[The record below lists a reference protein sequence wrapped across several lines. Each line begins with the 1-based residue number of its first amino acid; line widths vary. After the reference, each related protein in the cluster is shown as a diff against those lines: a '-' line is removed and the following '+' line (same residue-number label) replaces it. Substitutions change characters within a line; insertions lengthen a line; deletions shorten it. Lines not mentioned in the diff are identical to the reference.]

1 MARSWQLQEAK
12 NRLSEL
18 VNQALER
25 GPQIITRNGVETV
38 VVVPVDEFRRLRQ
51 RQRSLVDFLNE
62 SPLKGADLEL
72 ERLRDL
78 PREVDL

>member
-18 VNQALER
+18 VKQALER